1 MARRDLRQLNRN
13 GRYVSGDLAY
23 DYDYLER
30 EQRRRAEREERA
42 YAERREREYAERRE
56 REYAER
62 RARESAARPEPR
74 RWVEAPPKHRERQHV
89 SPLVLLG
96 FASAAALVVVL
107 LMSYAQ
113 LTAISNDVVSMQ
125 RKLASLQEEHVALL
139 SRYERTFDLAAIKEA
154 AEAAGMA
161 KPSASQIY
169 YVDLSAPD
177 NVVLYARAEANV
189 LGRVFTSMGQDVV
202 SIVEYFK

>member
-1 MARRDLRQLNRN
+1 MAYRQERRSNHY
-13 GRYVSGDLAY
+13 GRYVSGNLAY

-30 EQRRRAEREERA
+30 ERRRRAEQEQ
-42 YAERREREYAERRE
+42 

-62 RARESAARPEPR
+62 RARETAARTER
-74 RWVEAPPKHRERQHV
+74 RSRPVSPPKHRERQRV
-89 SPLVLLG
+89 SPFALCGAAVAAVMLVT
-96 FASAAALVVVL
+96 L
-107 LMSYAQ
+107 LMSYAR
-113 LTAISNDVVSMQ
+113 LTAVSHDVVAMQ
-125 RKLASLQEEHVALL
+125 RTLSALEEEHVSLL

-161 KPSASQIY
+161 KPSASQIC

-177 NVVLYARAEANV
+177 SVVLHTRADETV
-189 LGRVFTSMGQDVV
+189 LGRVFTAVGQDVV

>member
-1 MARRDLRQLNRN
+1 MARRSTRQSNPY
-13 GRYVSGDLAY
+13 GRYVSGNLAY

-30 EQRRRAEREERA
+30 ERRRRTEREQ
-42 YAERREREYAERRE
+42 

-62 RARESAARPEPR
+62 RARETAARPEPR
-74 RWVEAPPKHRERQHV
+74 RRVAEQPKHRERQHA

-96 FASAAALVVVL
+96 FAAAAAMVVML

-113 LTAISNDVVSMQ
+113 LTAISHEVV
-125 RKLASLQEEHVALL
+125 LLQSELSALEDRHVELL
-139 SRYERTFDLAAIKEA
+139 GRYERTFDLAAIKEA

-161 KPSASQIY
+161 KPSSSQIY

-177 NVVLYARAEANV
+177 NVVLYARAGENA
-189 LGRVFTSMGQDVV
+189 LSRAAASMGKGVA

>member
-1 MARRDLRQLNRN
+1 MARRDTRQVNRQN
-13 GRYVSGDLAY
+13 NYVSGNLAF

-30 EQRRRAEREERA
+30 EQRRIERE
-42 YAERREREYAERRE
+42 EREYAERQLRE
-56 REYAER
+56 ARRKNAPGKQSAEQIR
-62 RARESAARPEPR
+62 
-74 RWVEAPPKHRERQHV
+74 HRERIQV
-89 SPLVLLG
+89 SNLVVIG
-96 FASAAALVVVL
+96 FGVLAALVVAI

-113 LTAISNDVVSMQ
+113 LAIVSHGIVGEQ
-125 RKLASLQEEHVALL
+125 KQLAALEEEHIKLL
-139 SRYERTFDLAAIKEA
+139 ARYENTFDLTSIKEA

-189 LGRVFTSMGQDVV
+189 LGRVFASMGQGVV
-202 SIVEYFK
+202 SVVEYFK